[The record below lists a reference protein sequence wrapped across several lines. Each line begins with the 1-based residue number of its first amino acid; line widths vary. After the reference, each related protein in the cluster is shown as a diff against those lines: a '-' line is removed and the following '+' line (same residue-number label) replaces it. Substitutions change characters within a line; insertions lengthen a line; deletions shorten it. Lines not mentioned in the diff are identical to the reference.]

1 MKIMELHRS
10 PENQEETLCKR
21 WPRYL
26 LVCFV
31 HRVLITVDA
40 VRFNRVSRHE
50 TDAARGTGLAT
61 EEQANI

>member
-1 MKIMELHRS
+1 MKIVELHRS

-50 TDAARGTGLAT
+50 TDAVRGTGLVAT
-61 EEQANI
+61 EE